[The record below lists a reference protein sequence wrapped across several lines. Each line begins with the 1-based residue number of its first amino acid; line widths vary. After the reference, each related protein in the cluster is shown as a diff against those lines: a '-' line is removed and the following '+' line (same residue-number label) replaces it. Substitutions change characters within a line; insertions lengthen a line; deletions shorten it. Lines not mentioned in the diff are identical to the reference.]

1 MTGSFV
7 ERHGLVSAHHLDRLD
22 EVVAGFSE
30 RGVHTVLVSMCDVS
44 GVSRVKAIPAGRFRK
59 AAEDGV
65 GYQSG
70 VLSLDFAA
78 DFVSGTGYGF
88 EAAGRSFLLFPDCGS
103 LFLSPWSPGTAVVM
117 ADPYFSDGRP
127 ALAAPRLTL
136 RRVLEQLG
144 RRGLDV
150 TWGWEFE
157 FYTFR
162 LENGE
167 FVPTTPDGQAL
178 HQLRY
183 RQAEPLINGL
193 RQNFDGAGIEVT
205 DMIHEYGPGQLEIN
219 FDPAGGL
226 YGVDRAFFFRLAV
239 KEILRGQNVIA
250 SFMTKPLNGFAA
262 SGCHVHV
269 SLADPDGSN
278 VFSDPADPDGVSALL
293 RSWVGGL
300 VRHAHGL
307 TALVTPTLNGYKRY
321 APNSFAP
328 WNVSWGFENRTT
340 MIRIPLD
347 RDAGTRVESRLPEAA
362 TNPYIAAAGLL
373 AAGMLG
379 LDEGPEDAHLVVGNA
394 YTEELP
400 RLPASLADALAAL
413 KTDTGL
419 RAALGN
425 EFLRLYFG
433 IKENEIRRLQSH
445 VTDWERTE
453 YLELA

>member
-1 MTGSFV
+1 VAQSFA
-7 ERHGLVSAHHLDRLD
+7 ERYGLVGTNHLDRLD
-22 EVVAGFSE
+22 DVEAMLAES
-30 RGVHTVLVSMCDVS
+30 GVHTVLVSMCDVS
-44 GVSRVKAIPAGRFRK
+44 GASRVKAVPVGRFRQ

-103 LFLSPWSPGTAVVM
+103 VFLSPWSPGTAVAM
-117 ADPYFSDGRP
+117 ADPYFADGSP

-136 RRVLEQLG
+136 RRVLEQLDA
-144 RRGLDV
+144 RGLAA

-162 LENGE
+162 RENGDV
-167 FVPTTPDGQAL
+167 VPTTPDGQAL
-178 HQLRY
+178 HQIRY
-183 RQAEPLINGL
+183 RQAEPLVDAL
-193 RQNFDGAGIEVT
+193 RQNLAPAGLELT

-219 FDPAGGL
+219 FDPAAGL

-239 KEILRGQNVIA
+239 KEILRGHGVIA
-250 SFMTKPLNGFAA
+250 SFMTKPLLGRAA
-262 SGCHVHV
+262 SGCHTHV
-269 SLADPDGSN
+269 SLAGPGGLN
-278 VFSDPADPDGVSALL
+278 LFSDPADPEGVSALL
-293 RSWVGGL
+293 RSWVGGQI
-300 VRHAHGL
+300 RHAHGL

-347 RDAGTRVESRLPEAA
+347 RGTGTRVESRLPEAA
-362 TNPYIAAAGLL
+362 TNPYVAAAGLL

-379 LDEGPEDAHLVVGNA
+379 LDEGADDLHLVRGNA
-394 YTEELP
+394 YAEELP
-400 RLPASLADALAAL
+400 RLPASLSEALAAL
-413 KTDTGL
+413 
-419 RAALGN
+419 RADSALSRLLGD
-425 EFLRLYFG
+425 EFLQLYLG
-433 IKENEIRRLQSH
+433 IKDNEIRRFRAH
-445 VTDWERTE
+445 VTDWEQSE

>member
-1 MTGSFV
+1 M
-7 ERHGLVSAHHLDRLD
+7 
-22 EVVAGFSE
+22 FSE

-44 GVSRVKAIPAGRFRK
+44 GASRVKAIPASRFRR
-59 AAEDGV
+59 AVEEGV

-103 LFLSPWSPGTAVVM
+103 VFLSPWSPGTAVVM

-136 RRVLEQLG
+136 RRVLDQLG
-144 RRGLDV
+144 RLGLDV

-162 LENGE
+162 RENGE
-167 FVPTTPDGQAL
+167 LVPTTPDGQAL
-178 HQLRY
+178 HQIRY
-183 RQAEPLINGL
+183 RQAETLIEAL
-193 RQNFDGAGIEVT
+193 RHNLAGAGIDLT

-219 FDPAGGL
+219 FDPSSGL

-239 KEILRGQNVIA
+239 KEILREQGVIA
-250 SFMTKPLNGFAA
+250 SFMTKPLNGRAA
-262 SGCHVHV
+262 SGCHVHL
-269 SLADPDGSN
+269 SLADPDGLN
-278 VFSDPADPDGVSALL
+278 VFCDPADPDGVSALL

-347 RDAGTRVESRLPEAA
+347 RDTDTRVESRLPEAA
-362 TNPYIAAAGLL
+362 TNPYVAAAGMI

-379 LDEGPEDAHLVVGNA
+379 LDEGPDDTHFVPGNA
-394 YTEELP
+394 YAMNLP
-400 RLPASLADALAAL
+400 GLPASLADALAAL
-413 KTDTGL
+413 
-419 RAALGN
+419 RADSALQAPLGS
-425 EFLRLYFG
+425 EFLQLYLG
-433 IKENEIRRLQSH
+433 IKDNEIQRFQRH
-445 VTDWERTE
+445 VTDWEQTE

>member
-1 MTGSFV
+1 MFAES
-7 ERHGLVSAHHLDRLD
+7 
-22 EVVAGFSE
+22 
-30 RGVHTVLVSMCDVS
+30 GVHTVLVSMCDVS
-44 GVSRVKAIPAGRFRK
+44 GVSRVKAIPAERFRR
-59 AAEDGV
+59 AAEEGV

-88 EAAGRSFLLFPDCGS
+88 EAAGRSFLLFPDCAS
-103 LFLSPWSPGTAVVM
+103 VFLSPWSPGTAVVM
-117 ADPYFSDGRP
+117 ADPYFSDGSP

-136 RRVLEQLG
+136 RRVLEQLSA
-144 RRGLDV
+144 RRLDV

-162 LENGE
+162 RETGE
-167 FVPTTPDGQAL
+167 LVPTTPDGQAL
-178 HQLRY
+178 HQIRY
-183 RQAEPLINGL
+183 RQAEPLVEAL
-193 RQNFDGAGIEVT
+193 RQNLAGAGIELT

-219 FDPAGGL
+219 FDPAPGL

-239 KEILRGQNVIA
+239 KEILRGQDVIA
-250 SFMTKPLNGFAA
+250 SFMTKPLNGRAA

-269 SLADPDGSN
+269 SLAGPDGLSA
-278 VFSDPADPDGVSALL
+278 FCDPAEPEGVSVLL
-293 RSWVGGL
+293 RSWVGGQ

-307 TALVTPTLNGYKRY
+307 SALVTPTLNGYKRY

-347 RDAGTRVESRLPEAA
+347 RDQGTRVESRLPEAA
-362 TNPYIAAAGLL
+362 TNPYVAAAGLL

-379 LDEGPEDAHLVVGNA
+379 LDEGPDDVHYVPGNA
-394 YTEELP
+394 YAEKLP
-400 RLPASLADALAAL
+400 RLPASLPEALAAL
-413 KTDTGL
+413 
-419 RAALGN
+419 RADLQLSRPLGSD
-425 EFLRLYFG
+425 FLRLYLG
-433 IKENEIRRLQSH
+433 IKDNEIRRFQAH
-445 VTDWERTE
+445 VTDWEQTE